1 MRSLL
6 DTQIVIWSFNE
17 PERISPKL
25 KSYINREENSLFVSC
40 ISFFEIEQKRSVG
53 KLKFDYDFTDII
65 RQGYFEV
72 IDLTM
77 AHVHQVKNLPLIH
90 KDPFDRLLIAQ
101 SIHERIPLITSDK
114 KIQQYDFP
122 HVKA

>member
-25 KSYINREENSLFVSC
+25 KSFLDIEDNELFVSC
-40 ISFFEIEQKRSVG
+40 LSFYEIEQKRNSG
-53 KLKFDYDFTDII
+53 KLDFNYDFRSII
-65 RQGYFEV
+65 HEGYFKV
-72 IDLTM
+72 IDLKM
-77 AHVHQVKNLPLIH
+77 DHIHQIKKLPWIH
-90 KDPFDRLLIAQ
+90 KDPFDRLMIAQ
-101 SIHERIPLITSDK
+101 SIVERIPLITADK
-114 KIQQYDFP
+114 QIQQYDFP